1 MIQEFSGSAKARGEK
16 YGTIFRDGIVSN
28 VATLLASGGPPWSR
42 VPFRR
47 NDPAFLSWQRK
58 QEAIL
63 ASQWPWLLEEMDG
76 VAAGSGVSPDDILL
90 LNLRAWQFGDYGMEE
105 ANCCSSMALTLS
117 SGEIVCAGALDDP
130 VEFYAGP
137 LRMVPDEGYSYISF
151 PLTGTSWGNRGLNCA
166 GLAVGISSQQLPG
179 LQKRVGSI
187 NQDLAVR
194 VILQLCANVD
204 DVREFC
210 RSYPFTMNLVC
221 VDASGGIF
229 CAHQTTAGLQELP
242 VKDGWC
248 ALTNHVANDLAR
260 IAISQ
265 HGVDSFP
272 ESESTRPRLAKLE
285 AFCRTH
291 NKTCSIA
298 QIERFVENRDDSDPG
313 SINNRQTAFMTYAV
327 PQQDPSGLW
336 ISQPCSGTSEFFR
349 ATLLRTADTSAPDA

>member
-16 YGTIFRDGIVSN
+16 YGTIFRDRIISN
-28 VATLLASGGPPWSR
+28 VETLLAPSGPPWSR
-42 VPFRR
+42 VPLRR
-47 NDPAFLSWQRK
+47 NDPDFVSWQRK
-58 QEAIL
+58 QESIL

-76 VAAGSGVSPDDILL
+76 VATGSGVPPDDILL
-90 LNLRAWQFGDYGMEE
+90 LNLRAWQFGDYRLEV
-105 ANCCSSMALTLS
+105 ANCCSSLALTLS
-117 SGEIVCAGALDDP
+117 SGEVACAGALDDP

-137 LRMVPDEGYSYISF
+137 LRIVPDEGYSYISF

-179 LQKRVGSI
+179 LQKRPGYI

-194 VILQLCANVD
+194 AILQLCANVD

-210 RSYPFTMNLVC
+210 RSYPFTINLLC

-242 VKDGWC
+242 VNDGWC

-265 HGVDSFP
+265 RGVSSFP
-272 ESESTRPRLAKLE
+272 ESESTRPRFAKLE
-285 AFCRTH
+285 EFCRTH
-291 NKTCSIA
+291 NTICNIDELIK
-298 QIERFVENRDDSDPG
+298 FVETRDDTDPG
-313 SINNRQTAFMTYAV
+313 SINNQQTAFITYAV

-336 ISQPCSGTSEFFR
+336 ISQPCSGTSEFCR
-349 ATLLRTADTSAPDA
+349 ETLLRATGQSA